1 MTKLDQDLNQEIYH
15 DRDGVDLDK
24 AKDCAQDDGPLVKNH
39 EGSKDKSYINLRVN
53 MRLAYVKAFFIHP
66 DNNSYPLAS
75 AVLKTTLLNFEQ
87 KSDYAKIDL
96 KVENLQLFDCTS
108 YPNTLNPKLEYMKED
123 QIIENEIAGLN
134 PEAKEVS
141 SDGMMLTLTCYVF
154 QFPLEDQC

>member
-1 MTKLDQDLNQEIYH
+1 
-15 DRDGVDLDK
+15 
-24 AKDCAQDDGPLVKNH
+24 
-39 EGSKDKSYINLRVN
+39 

-66 DNNSYPLAS
+66 DNNSYPIAS

-134 PEAKEVS
+134 PEAEEVL